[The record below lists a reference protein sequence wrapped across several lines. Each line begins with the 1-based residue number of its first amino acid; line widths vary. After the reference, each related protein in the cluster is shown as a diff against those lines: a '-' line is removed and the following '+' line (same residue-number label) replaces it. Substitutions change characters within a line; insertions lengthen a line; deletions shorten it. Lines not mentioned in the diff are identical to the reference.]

1 MNPKRITEYLYNNSI
16 DLSKR
21 LYSLVVA
28 VSTII
33 LVISTT
39 VVFIAGGY
47 QPDLLNLLGIIAVVI
62 ISGVIFW
69 KTNRIT
75 LGSVFQV
82 CLISFIL
89 FPISFFNGSGA
100 SGSGP
105 IWFIY
110 GMVLT
115 GILLK
120 GKLRSIIFY
129 LNIAF
134 GIACYAVSYFW
145 PEYIKGTD
153 TLVTYIYTFTVLI
166 LVSGGIGSV
175 LTLEDRLFRI
185 QAELAAKQRKEIES
199 LVASQNRFFSSMSH
213 EIRTPIN
220 TIIGLNEMILRED
233 ISDEVAEDAANI
245 RVSGKLLLNLI
256 NDILDMSKFEAG
268 DMHLLIDSYS
278 TGDMLS
284 DLVGMLWIRAK
295 EKNLDF
301 HINVAPDLPSELIGD
316 EVRIKQILM
325 NILNNAIKYTKEGSI
340 SLSVECEKKD
350 NNIYNIVYTVSDT
363 GMGIKKEDIP
373 YLFTAFKRV
382 DESKNRHIEGTG
394 LGLSIVKQFVDMMG
408 GKITVN
414 SVYTKGSSFTV
425 EIPQKAASN
434 TLIGDTDYEARHA
447 KSARVNYKQKFEA
460 PEARILAVDDNKS
473 NLLVVTK
480 LLRDTKV
487 QIDTA
492 LSGEDA
498 LKMTLNKY
506 YDVIFMDH
514 LMPEMDGIECYENI
528 QKQVGGKCKT
538 SKVVILTAN
547 AGEENKELY
556 ARSGFDGYLIKPVSG
571 IDLEREL
578 IRLLPANIVH
588 ITSDGED
595 IIKDTVSWMHANQKK
610 RRVAITTE
618 SVADLPLE
626 IIQKYNIGILPHYVR
641 TSEGTIFKDGVEID
655 TIGVLGYLEDTS
667 HSMLPE
673 APSVKEHEEFFA
685 NQLETANNVIHL
697 SISGGIANS
706 GCPVAMEAAKSFDNV
721 TVIDSSHLSSGLGL
735 LTLIACYLVDAGKS
749 AEEIVAGI
757 NQFKSSIHTSFIVD
771 NLDFLARTK
780 QISQSTAS
788 IFRSFMI
795 RPVLTLNKGVIKTD
809 HMYLGNIREAWK
821 KYIKTCLASPKINT
835 GILFVTYVGLS
846 KKDLDWIRD
855 EIEKRKHFDSI
866 YFQMASPAIATN
878 CGPGT
883 FGLLYME
890 IETDFN
896 K

>member
-1 MNPKRITEYLYNNSI
+1 MNPRKMIKYLFNNSI
-16 DLSKR
+16 DISRR
-21 LYSLVVA
+21 LYALVVV
-28 VSTII
+28 VSCMILIISTIIVLIVGGYQSDLLNLIGII
-33 LVISTT
+33 LVI
-39 VVFIAGGY
+39 Y
-47 QPDLLNLLGIIAVVI
+47 
-62 ISGVIFW
+62 ISGIVFW
-69 KTNRIT
+69 KTNRIAA
-75 LGSVFQV
+75 GSIFQV
-82 CLISFIL
+82 CLISFVL

-100 SGSGP
+100 GGAGP

-120 GKLRSIIFY
+120 GKLRNFIFY
-129 LNIAF
+129 ANILF
-134 GIACYAVSYFW
+134 GIACYAISYFW
-145 PEYIKGTD
+145 PEYIKGAD
-153 TLVTYIYTFTVLI
+153 TLVTYMYTFSVLI
-166 LVSGGIGSV
+166 LVSVGIGSV
-175 LTLEDRLFRI
+175 LILEDRLFRM
-185 QAELAAKQRKEIES
+185 QADLAENQRKEIEK

-301 HINVAPDLPSELIGD
+301 HINVAPDLPSELMGD
-316 EVRIKQILM
+316 EVRIKQVLM

-340 SLSVECEKKD
+340 SLSVECEKKED
-350 NNIYNIVYTVSDT
+350 NLYNIVYTVSDT

-382 DESKNRHIEGTG
+382 DENKTKHIEGTG

-414 SVYTKGSSFTV
+414 SVYTKGSSFII

-447 KSARVNYKQKFEA
+447 KSTRVNYKQKFEA

-514 LMPEMDGIECYENI
+514 LMPEMDGVECYENI
-528 QKQVGGKCKT
+528 RNQVGGK
-538 SKVVILTAN
+538 SKNSKIVVLTAN
-547 AGEENKELY
+547 AGEENKEIY
-556 ARSGFDGYLIKPVSG
+556 ARAGFDGYLIKPVTG
-571 IDLEREL
+571 NDLEREL
-578 IRLLPANIVH
+578 IRLLPPNLVH

-595 IIKDTVSWMHANQKK
+595 ILKDTVSWMHANQKK
-610 RRVAITTE
+610 RRIAITTE
-618 SVADLPLE
+618 SVADLPE
-626 IIQKYNIGILPHYVR
+626 EFIRKYNIGILPHYVK
-641 TSEGTIFKDGVEID
+641 TSEGTIFKDGIEID
-655 TIGVLGYLEDTS
+655 TIGVLGYLEDPS
-667 HSMLPE
+667 HTMIPVP
-673 APSVKEHEEFFA
+673 PSVKEHEEFFA
-685 NQLETANNVIHL
+685 NQLSTANNVIHL

-721 TVIDSSHLSSGLGL
+721 TVIDSVHLSSALGL
-735 LTLIACYLVDAGKS
+735 LTIIACYLVDAGKS
-749 AEEIVAGI
+749 AEEIVAAI
-757 NQFKSSIHTSFIVD
+757 EMYKHYIHTSFIVD
-771 NLDFLARTK
+771 NLAFLARTK
-780 QISQSTAS
+780 QISQRTAS
-788 IFRSFMI
+788 IFNSFMI
-795 RPVLTLNKGVIKTD
+795 KPVLTLKKGVIKPEK
-809 HMYLGNIREAWK
+809 MYFGNTRKAWK
-821 KYIKTCLASPKINT
+821 KYIRNCLSSSRINKDL
-835 GILFVTYVGLS
+835 LFVTYVGLS
-846 KKDLDWIRD
+846 KKDLDWIQAQ
-855 EIEKRKHFDSI
+855 IEKRVHFNKI

-883 FGLLYME
+883 FGLLFME
-890 IETDFN
+890 IDADLN
-896 K
+896 Q

>member
-1 MNPKRITEYLYNNSI
+1 
-16 DLSKR
+16 
-21 LYSLVVA
+21 
-28 VSTII
+28 
-33 LVISTT
+33 
-39 VVFIAGGY
+39 
-47 QPDLLNLLGIIAVVI
+47 
-62 ISGVIFW
+62 
-69 KTNRIT
+69 
-75 LGSVFQV
+75 
-82 CLISFIL
+82 
-89 FPISFFNGSGA
+89 
-100 SGSGP
+100 
-105 IWFIY
+105 
-110 GMVLT
+110 
-115 GILLK
+115 
-120 GKLRSIIFY
+120 
-129 LNIAF
+129 
-134 GIACYAVSYFW
+134 
-145 PEYIKGTD
+145 
-153 TLVTYIYTFTVLI
+153 
-166 LVSGGIGSV
+166 
-175 LTLEDRLFRI
+175 
-185 QAELAAKQRKEIES
+185 
-199 LVASQNRFFSSMSH
+199 
-213 EIRTPIN
+213 
-220 TIIGLNEMILRED
+220 
-233 ISDEVAEDAANI
+233 
-245 RVSGKLLLNLI
+245 
-256 NDILDMSKFEAG
+256 
-268 DMHLLIDSYS
+268 
-278 TGDMLS
+278 
-284 DLVGMLWIRAK
+284 
-295 EKNLDF
+295 
-301 HINVAPDLPSELIGD
+301 
-316 EVRIKQILM
+316 
-325 NILNNAIKYTKEGSI
+325 
-340 SLSVECEKKD
+340 
-350 NNIYNIVYTVSDT
+350 
-363 GMGIKKEDIP
+363 
-373 YLFTAFKRV
+373 
-382 DESKNRHIEGTG
+382 
-394 LGLSIVKQFVDMMG
+394 
-408 GKITVN
+408 
-414 SVYTKGSSFTV
+414 
-425 EIPQKAASN
+425 
-434 TLIGDTDYEARHA
+434 
-447 KSARVNYKQKFEA
+447 
-460 PEARILAVDDNKS
+460 
-473 NLLVVTK
+473 
-480 LLRDTKV
+480 
-487 QIDTA
+487 
-492 LSGEDA
+492 
-498 LKMTLNKY
+498 
-506 YDVIFMDH
+506 
-514 LMPEMDGIECYENI
+514 
-528 QKQVGGKCKT
+528 
-538 SKVVILTAN
+538 
-547 AGEENKELY
+547 
-556 ARSGFDGYLIKPVSG
+556 
-571 IDLEREL
+571 
-578 IRLLPANIVH
+578 
-588 ITSDGED
+588 
-595 IIKDTVSWMHANQKK
+595 MHANQKK